1 MDSVSQQV
9 VEEVQAT
16 MAGTDGIYHKI
27 EKVLTILESNGWA
40 QKMTIQPKDIL
51 CHPSNRGGA
60 MLSFYDVWSKGKA
73 MLSVGL
79 QKKLLHGSIAM
90 KVSKK
95 STKRRDQIAKNQQLV
110 KDSQG
115 HLAPV
120 SGQERFLASFCFSIS
135 QKLLL
140 FLMLLGNTL
149 FGSSAGF
156 LSLSSSHTVAFLRAM
171 EAGVPGP
178 DGHQAE
184 VPKADASWQCIDQGW
199 LWVVISSVVEEAI
212 PQLVTWLQF
221 GHEQLQFHW
230 EATNRIGA
238 CCHYSNHVH
247 PRLGLSPGHEKSQG
261 RRHQVPSQLGR
272 CHHICPEVRRW
283 QIISIDF
290 LSGHLCQA
298 IWQCLN
304 DRPGAWPTWTSR
316 CQASCSHS
324 FDLQH
329 GPPWP
334 LATTKP

>member
-1 MDSVSQQV
+1 MDAVSQQV

-60 MLSFYDVWSKGKA
+60 MLSFYDAWSKGKA

-79 QKKLLHGSIAM
+79 QKKLLHGSIARE
-90 KVSKK
+90 VSKK
-95 STKRRDQIAKNQQLV
+95 ITKRSAQIAKNQQLV

-120 SGQERFLASFCFSIS
+120 SGQERFLASFCFFPIS

-140 FLMLLGNTL
+140 FLMLLANTL

-178 DGHQAE
+178 DGRQAE
-184 VPKADASWQCIDQGW
+184 VSKADGNALTKAGYGW
-199 LWVVISSVVEEAI
+199 
-212 PQLVTWLQF
+212 
-221 GHEQLQFHW
+221 
-230 EATNRIGA
+230 
-238 CCHYSNHVH
+238 
-247 PRLGLSPGHEKSQG
+247 
-261 RRHQVPSQLGR
+261 
-272 CHHICPEVRRW
+272 
-283 QIISIDF
+283 
-290 LSGHLCQA
+290 
-298 IWQCLN
+298 
-304 DRPGAWPTWTSR
+304 
-316 CQASCSHS
+316 
-324 FDLQH
+324 
-329 GPPWP
+329 
-334 LATTKP
+334 